1 MLDYD
6 DTLADNYAFD
16 EYSSPSLER
25 ASGDA
30 NSAAIVHPSDPEN
43 LRTSEKRSSKQ
54 VLAASALSSLAMLK
68 GSIDESAATP
78 VEETSRNVR
87 DNVRVPKRASA
98 SVDLSHTAG
107 SPSRTGPETNA
118 WMSTFVQDDY
128 RERHFGRVSRRRR
141 RVLDA
146 HRDQC
151 VIEESS
157 SQDSAGG
164 GGCRNTTD
172 AAMIVDET
180 SESETSSNSIRTPL
194 PQSPLVRA
202 ATPVLPSVPDGGVG
216 QGFSQKSVFKGNEAV
231 VNEFGTKVKK
241 RGVVKKG
248 LESLLLLARQKEE
261 SSNALVARRKSRG
274 NSKLLPGPTLSV
286 RILTMENVYGVAY
299 LACEV
304 YGSEQSDAK
313 RPQLC
318 LQVPWELVAREELGT
333 GDVIRVYPPWKE
345 CELGASPGKVIYG
358 AKNLEV
364 VERYSRGTAD

>member
-1 MLDYD
+1 MFQNGKQLQDEEALLGWSMLEYD

-43 LRTSEKRSSKQ
+43 LRSSEKCSSKQ

-68 GSIDESAATP
+68 GSIDESSAMP
-78 VEETSRNVR
+78 VEETSHNVH

-98 SVDLSHTAG
+98 SVDLPHTA
-107 SPSRTGPETNA
+107 SSQSRTGPETNA

-128 RERHFGRVSRRRR
+128 RERHFRQVSRRRR
-141 RVLDA
+141 RVLNA

-164 GGCRNTTD
+164 ARLSQHDRRSDDT
-172 AAMIVDET
+172 
-180 SESETSSNSIRTPL
+180 
-194 PQSPLVRA
+194 
-202 ATPVLPSVPDGGVG
+202 TPVLPSVPDAHGFG
-216 QGFSQKSVFKGNEAV
+216 QNSVFKDGEAV
-231 VNEFGTKVKK
+231 VQEAVNESGTKIKK

-248 LESLLLLARQKEE
+248 LESLLLFARQKEE
-261 SSNALVARRKSRG
+261 SSNALVARRHSRG

-299 LACEV
+299 FACEV

-364 VERYSRGTAD
+364 VERYSRGTIAD